1 MFSIFSIRSQNE
13 NGGCEA
19 FAHVDKSLLECLER
33 VAMKILNN
41 QQDAEDAVMQAL
53 LLIGQNASKLADLT
67 ADEFRAVSITYTRNV
82 AKTFYKRRKREG
94 ERLVEYVEE
103 IHAQAD
109 SAEEEP
115 NPLLCEENV
124 ALMTRLMDRLPEVVG
139 DALHFRFTMGMKYA
153 EIGRLLNIPEGTA
166 RVYCHRGRKLLKK
179 WMEEEGYHGQKK

>member
-109 SAEEEP
+109 RTEEEP

-124 ALMTRLMDRLPEVVG
+124 ALMTRLMETITP
-139 DALHFRFTMGMKYA
+139 
-153 EIGRLLNIPEGTA
+153 
-166 RVYCHRGRKLLKK
+166 RKVQSASSRSRKVAV
-179 WMEEEGYHGQKK
+179 